1 MATKKKLLQAAAGQA
16 AGGAALNV
24 EDVFSTYLYEGNG
37 GSQVIDNGINLGQ
50 SNSGGGVDFSSYDTI
65 NMSVPG
71 DSDFGFG
78 TGDYTI
84 EFFVYKY
91 KDKNYTTYY
100 DQRTAS
106 QSAASNTPFLYSDS
120 GGTLYFHFANANR
133 ISGTG
138 TSLAAGAWSHVALC
152 RSSGSTKLFVNGT
165 QIGSTYSDNNN
176 YVTPASN
183 WSIGGS
189 LEQSLYNVEAVM
201 SNVRVV
207 KGSALYTSNFTAPTS
222 ALTAV
227 SGTVLLALQGDD
239 PFVDNSSS
247 GHSLTNN
254 GAKAVSFG
262 PFDADDAG
270 EGGLVWIK
278 KRSSTSSDHCL
289 TDTERGAT
297 KFLVANE
304 TDVEDTNSSTLASF
318 NSSGFSIG
326 DNSKVNSY
334 TLTDDFASW
343 TFRKA
348 PKFFDVVTYIGNRV
362 DTNSFQDIT
371 HNLGSTPGM
380 IIVKETSSADDWMVY
395 HRSVS
400 VDGTVF
406 KLNTTDAATNFGNV
420 IFDVS
425 EINDSTFRV
434 GNMNNVNANGS
445 TYVAY
450 LFAHN
455 DGDGEFGGEAD
466 ADIIKCGSYTGNGST
481 DGPEI
486 DLGFEPQFV
495 ILKRSSGTEDWLMF
509 DNMRGMVV
517 GGIDSDLRPAQS
529 QVEGAFLNY
538 LEPNATGFKLID
550 PNNRSNAS
558 GETYIYMAI
567 RRGTKVPESATEVFK
582 TVVPTANRSDS
593 PEPYWSSGFTVDMA
607 IHRANAGSTEDTI
620 ILSRVAG
627 ENVGL
632 DTNTTDAE
640 DSASFKAN
648 MLLDYNTGVHSTTGY
663 GAAAGSEDIL
673 HMWRRAPGYFDVV
686 AYSGNSTAGRTVSHN
701 LTVAPEMM
709 WVKNRSSS
717 SNWQVYHKNLNGGTN
732 PANYWLKLNDTTAE
746 AALSNK
752 WNDTEPTQSVFSVG
766 NSSTCNASGNDYIA
780 YLFASLPGIS
790 KVGSFTGNGGSQ
802 TIDCGFTSGAR
813 FVLIKRVSATSNWLV
828 FDTERGIV
836 SGNDPYLFLD
846 TSDAEDAYG
855 SFDEID
861 PHPSG
866 FTFNYNPAGFALNG
880 SGSELIFYAIA

>member
-1 MATKKKLLQAAAGQA
+1 MATKKKMLQAAAGN
-16 AGGAALNV
+16 AGDAGLDITN
-24 EDVFSTYLYEGNG
+24 VFSTYLYNGNG
-37 GSQVIDNGINLGQ
+37 SSLVIDNGINLGQ

-71 DSDFGFG
+71 NSDFGFG

-91 KDKNYTTYY
+91 KDKNFNTYY

-165 QIGSTYSDNNN
+165 QIGSTYSDTNN

-189 LEQSLYNVEAVM
+189 LEQSLYNVAAVM

-270 EGGLVWIK
+270 EGGLVWTK
-278 KRSSTSSDHCL
+278 SRTTASSPSLYDTARGVSKELLSSSTS
-289 TDTERGAT
+289 AT
-297 KFLVANE
+297 GIDNGVI
-304 TDVEDTNSSTLASF
+304 SF
-318 NSSGFSIG
+318 NSNG
-326 DNSKVNSY
+326 Y
-334 TLTDDFASW
+334 TVGNRHTTNTDSADYASW
-343 TFRKA
+343 TFRKT
-348 PKFFDVVTYIGNRV
+348 PKFFDVVTWSGNSTSGR
-362 DTNSFQDIT
+362 TIS
-371 HNLGSTPGM
+371 HNLDSVPGM
-380 IIVKETSSADDWMVY
+380 IVVKNLTTSGTGFSDWRVW
-395 HRSVS
+395 HRSENNK
-400 VDGTVF
+400 TAT
-406 KLNTTDAATNFGNV
+406 LNTTAAFSTTDAASKFGNGSSV
-420 IFDVS
+420 VQPTSTEFTVAADYDVNRTG
-425 EINDSTFRV
+425 EN
-434 GNMNNVNANGS
+434 
-445 TYVAY
+445 YVAY

-455 DGDGEFGGEAD
+455 DGDGEFGGKAN

-486 DLGFEPQFV
+486 DLGFEPQWV
-495 ILKRSSGTEDWLMF
+495 MLKRSSDTEDWLIF

-517 GGIDSDLRPAQS
+517 GGIDKDLRPNQA

-567 RRGTKVPESATEVFK
+567 RRGPLAVPESATEVFK

-607 IHRANAGSTEDTI
+607 IHRANAGGVEDTI

-640 DSASFKAN
+640 DSAGFKAN

-663 GAAAGSEDIL
+663 GAGAGSEDIL
-673 HMWRRAPGYFDVV
+673 HMWKRAPGYFDAV
-686 AYSGNSTAGRTVSHN
+686 AYTGNGTRGHAISHN
-701 LTVAPEMM
+701 LTVAPEMI
-709 WVKNRSSS
+709 WVKSRDLADF
-717 SNWQVYHKNLNGGTN
+717 WVVYHSAIGNDTKLRLDDTGGTSGSDF
-732 PANYWLKLNDTTAE
+732 AWWAKTD
-746 AALSNK
+746 
-752 WNDTEPTQSVFSVG
+752 PTDSVFSVG
-766 NSSTCNASGNDYIA
+766 ESRRVNGNGNALIA
-780 YLFASLPGIS
+780 YLFASLPGVS
-790 KVGSFTGNGGSQ
+790 KVGSYTGNGTSQ

-813 FVLIKRVSATSNWLV
+813 FVLIKRADAGDDWNYYTSA
-828 FDTERGIV
+828 RGIV
-836 SGNDPYLFLD
+836 AHDDVRTTLNNTDSEDSSSDRIDPTSSGFIINHVAVG
-846 TSDAEDAYG
+846 TSD
-855 SFDEID
+855 SNI
-861 PHPSG
+861 SG
-866 FTFNYNPAGFALNG
+866 ATY
-880 SGSELIFYAIA
+880 IFYAVA